1 MNFQDCKKYTLHF
14 RDACRKLA
22 KAHKIQNANS
32 YICIGGRPK
41 THEAGGVAGKGTV
54 CDKDV
59 TGRTTFVQQVT
70 MSGQTGELL
79 STAASKVV
87 TSEVNQTSQT
97 SFYKPPAARDW
108 PKNSNCNKFE
118 SFFVLIIIQSFSEL
132 WFWLDHYPRDRTPA
146 WYGSRLCWDGLN

>member
-1 MNFQDCKKYTLHF
+1 MQKYIHF

-41 THEAGGVAGKGTV
+41 THEAGGIAGKGTV

-97 SFYKPPAARDW
+97 SFYKLPDARGW
-108 PKNSNCNKFE
+108 PKNSKGNKF
-118 SFFVLIIIQSFSEL
+118 QSF
-132 WFWLDHYPRDRTPA
+132 
-146 WYGSRLCWDGLN
+146 LCSSVFTLFLNFGFGRSLPTRSDTSLVWVTTLLGWTQLS